1 MKSYPWPDNQAVTS
15 RRILLFVL
23 VATVLA
29 CAGDS
34 KPAASVPKATH
45 AKTYPAREVHEDEG
59 VSIAVDPFDM
69 PDKAAGFKVKY
80 QEHDFLPIRL
90 IISNDTD
97 KTVMLN
103 DLMVQLVTVNRR
115 KLEPATNDDI
125 YRRLAHLKNLPGK
138 PGVKLP
144 IPLPKKNKSAVPK
157 EAVEEIDAL
166 QFVPY
171 PVTAHSTSSG
181 FLFFDISGID
191 NAEAGAHV
199 YLSGIK
205 ANGKELFYFDIPLEK
220 YLNYHPG
227 Q

>member
-1 MKSYPWPDNQAVTS
+1 VTP
-15 RRILLFVL
+15 RRIFLFVL
-23 VATVLA
+23 TATVLA

-34 KPAASVPKATH
+34 KPAASLPKATH
-45 AKTYPAREVHEDEG
+45 AKTYPAQETHEDEG
-59 VSIAVDPFDM
+59 VSIAIDPFDM
-69 PDKAAGFKVKY
+69 PDKAAVFKVKY
-80 QEHDFLPIRL
+80 RDHDFLPIRL

-125 YRRLAHLKNLPGK
+125 YRRLAHLKNMPGK
-138 PGVKLP
+138 PGVQLP
-144 IPLPKKNKSAVPK
+144 IPLPKKDKSAVPK
-157 EAVEEIDAL
+157 EQMEEIQTL

-181 FLFFDISGID
+181 FLFFDVSGID

-205 ANGKELFYFDIPLEK
+205 VNSKELFYFDIPLEK
-220 YLNYHPG
+220 YLNHHPG
-227 Q
+227 QQ